1 MKVDTS
7 LNTSSSSGLA
17 NTSHSNTSDSFQSSL
32 EKALADLANNAQTQA
47 TGPAK
52 VLSHADKVKAAQAA
66 DEAAIAEF
74 REYMSKTPEQ
84 RMREAI
90 LKEMGLTEEDLKAM
104 PPEQREAVEASITEK
119 IKERMAA
126 QQQEKANA
134 IAAKL
139 AASGKVRQISIL

>member
-7 LNTSSSSGLA
+7 LIASSTSGLASTSRNNTSS
-17 NTSHSNTSDSFQSSL
+17 SFQSSL
-32 EKALADLANNAQTQA
+32 EKALADLTSNADTQT
-47 TGPAK
+47 TGTTK

-74 REYMSKTPEQ
+74 HAYMSKTPEQ

-104 PPEQREAVEASITEK
+104 PPEKRKAVEAAITEK
-119 IKERMAA
+119 IRDRMEA
-126 QQQEKANA
+126 QLKEKADA
-134 IAAKL
+134 IAAKR
-139 AASGKVRQISIL
+139 AASGQIRPLSIL